1 MIDVYLWIETLTPTV
16 CKKKNPHLNDLNSF
30 CKEKTSIKMM
40 PTNSKSSIEPNLY
53 A

>member
-1 MIDVYLWIETLTPTV
+1 MNRNSNTNSFL
-16 CKKKNPHLNDLNSF
+16 KKKPHLNDLNSF